1 MVISPDDHWGQLRA
15 CQCTAENQPLKGKQ
29 ATGAGSKGCSQTQVT
44 GSGGAKSLGRQIDRQ
59 VGRQGLALENV

>member
-1 MVISPDDHWGQLRA
+1 MTIGGSLEPVSAQLKTSRL
-15 CQCTAENQPLKGKQ
+15 QLKGKQ